1 MRSNYPTLYLY
12 SRVSTDKQTKG
23 HKSGVKRQTESDIV
37 NKTMERFNQ
46 MPVITLDDNGMSAS
60 KGDNINKGSLGE
72 FIDLCN
78 KKEIAPGSILAME
91 HLDRFTR
98 LEITQANIF
107 MSIVLN
113 SNVNIYTWNDDA
125 LYKKDDFSMAMM
137 ALMQLQGANAYSAKL
152 SERNIG
158 SALVSVKQIT
168 NGMKNSS
175 GYTRAI
181 RGFGKNRFWVDTS
194 SGFVEPHKIYFPIVR
209 EIFELMLNG
218 MGNYSIKQYLDEH
231 YPAPFKSANKAKSG
245 WGTNIISV
253 LPHNRALIGEKR
265 TLIEGKEYVFPDY
278 YPPVCTVEEFVKL
291 QELRNE
297 KKLHFN
303 GNKTAI
309 GLFTGLG
316 IARCGDCGCTIQT
329 FRSKANTKY
338 ESLRYKCSGR
348 TDGSVKDC
356 RCATVDSRFLEK
368 VILLLIGSTIYQ
380 KIPKRDAGLVYLIE
394 SKIKDKKQ
402 EISNLVTS
410 ITMSKNGFEFLVSKL
425 DKCSLELKKLESDLA
440 VEQSFLIKKVDLSIF
455 EKIPNDVLNYM
466 KNESRIEVRE
476 KIRSAVKS
484 IVLYAST
491 GCFLVEI
498 MLFNG
503 VKKSGLLLGTKFY
516 HDLTFDELHANGNG
530 EELVAHVNTHFKWD
544 GIDKNNNS
552 VPFVDVTYNFFV
564 DNQIK
569 EYSAA
574 LTKACNVVTH
584 DKFKTALLKIINDF
598 DEILKYPE
606 LRGRQSS

>member
-72 FIDLCN
+72 FIDLCS

-265 TLIEGKEYVFPDY
+265 TLIEGKEYVFSDY
-278 YPPVCTVEEFVKL
+278 YPPVCTIEEFVKL

>member
-37 NKTMERFNQ
+37 NKTIEKFNQ

-72 FIDLCN
+72 FIDLCR
-78 KKEIAPGSILAME
+78 KQEIAPGSILAME

-113 SNVNIYTWNDDA
+113 SNVDIYTWNDDA

-137 ALMQLQGANAYSAKL
+137 ALMQLQGANAYAAKL

-158 SALVSVKQIT
+158 SALVSVKQII
-168 NGMKNSS
+168 NGMKNSA

-181 RGFGKNRFWVDTS
+181 RGFGKNKFWVDTS

-209 EIFELMLNG
+209 EIFDLMLNG
-218 MGNYSIKQYLDEH
+218 MGNYSIKQYLDER
-231 YPAPFKSANKAKSG
+231 YPAPFKSANKSKSG
-245 WGTNIISV
+245 WGPNIIST
-253 LPHNRALIGEKR
+253 LPHGRALIGEKR
-265 TLIEGKEYVFPDY
+265 TVVEGKEYVFSDY
-278 YPPVCTVEEFVKL
+278 YPPICTTEEFAKL
-291 QELRNE
+291 QVLRNE

-338 ESLRYKCSGR
+338 ETLRYKCSGR
-348 TDGSVKDC
+348 TDGSAKDC

-368 VILLLIGSTIYQ
+368 VIVLLIGSTIYQ
-380 KIPKRDAGLVYLIE
+380 QIPKRDTGLIYSIE
-394 SKIKDKKQ
+394 RKIKDKKQ
-402 EISNLVTS
+402 EIENLVTS
-410 ITMSKNGFEFLVSKL
+410 ISMSTNGFEFLVKKL
-425 DKCSLELKKLESDLA
+425 DMCSLELKKLQSDLDI
-440 VEQSFLIKKVDLSIF
+440 EQSFLIKKVDLSIF
-455 EKIPNDVLNYM
+455 ERIPSDVLNYM

-503 VKKSGLLLGTKFY
+503 IKKSGLLLGTKFY
-516 HDLTFDELHANGNG
+516 HDLTFDELHAEGEG
-530 EELVAHVNTHFKWD
+530 EELVAHVNIHFKWN
-544 GIDKNNNS
+544 GTDKNNNY
-552 VPFVDVTYNFFV
+552 VPFVDVTYDFFV
-564 DNQIK
+564 DNQVN

-574 LTKACNVVTH
+574 LTKACDAVTN
-584 DKFKTALLKIINDF
+584 DKIKKALLKIIYDF